1 MCSPPAASVWTL
13 RCWLHWLTG
22 RAVAEY
28 GDASGTGYF
37 NVRTREWD
45 VALLKHI
52 DPSGRLENALP
63 PLIEADQ
70 AVGTILP
77 AIAEQ
82 DFQLAARTA
91 LLSFIVVFGVAKALT
106 IGPVSA
112 QFAGK
117 ITLSDIVPP
126 ESYTIAFDGSGGVAG
141 FGKGNAQVKLVPLPA
156 DAAGQESCELHY
168 TVHATVG
175 GKIAQLGQRLID
187 GAAKTMA
194 EDFFKRF
201 DNEMQRRFPRA
212 EVPQAGASDAVQA
225 EAITPPGR
233 GGGAIQGGGIPA
245 WAWGVGAGALVLLA
259 WWFNRG

>member
-1 MCSPPAASVWTL
+1 MEMQASRTL
-13 RCWLHWLTG
+13 AVSQQQAWEALNDPEVLKLCIPGCDKVEPTG
-22 RAVAEY
+22 DNQYAVA
-28 GDASGTGYF
+28 
-37 NVRTREWD
+37 
-45 VALLKHI
+45 L
-52 DPSGRLENALP
+52 
-63 PLIEADQ
+63 
-70 AVGTILP
+70 
-77 AIAEQ
+77 
-82 DFQLAARTA
+82 
-91 LLSFIVVFGVAKALT
+91 ALT
-106 IGPVSA
+106 LGPVSA
-112 QFAGK
+112 TFAGK

-126 ESYTIAFDGSGGVAG
+126 ESYNIAFDGSGGVAG
-141 FGKGNAQVKLVPLPA
+141 FGKGNAQVKLVPLA
-156 DAAGQESCELHY
+156 VDGVGQASCELHY

-212 EVPQAGASDAVQA
+212 ELPEAGASDAVQA
-225 EAITPPGR
+225 EAITPPGG

>member
-1 MCSPPAASVWTL
+1 MEMQASRTL
-13 RCWLHWLTG
+13 AVSQQQAWDALNDPEVLKLCIPGCDKVEPTG
-22 RAVAEY
+22 DNQYAVAM
-28 GDASGTGYF
+28 
-37 NVRTREWD
+37 
-45 VALLKHI
+45 ALK
-52 DPSGRLENALP
+52 
-63 PLIEADQ
+63 
-70 AVGTILP
+70 
-77 AIAEQ
+77 
-82 DFQLAARTA
+82 
-91 LLSFIVVFGVAKALT
+91 

-112 QFAGK
+112 KFAGK

-126 ESYTIAFDGSGGVAG
+126 ESYNIAFDGSGGVAG
-141 FGKGNAQVKLVPLPA
+141 FGKGNAQVKLVPLA
-156 DAAGQESCELHY
+156 VDGVGQASCELHY

-212 EVPQAGASDAVQA
+212 ELPQAGASDAVQA
-225 EAITPPGR
+225 EAITPPGG